1 MGRRKIEVRKIED
14 KNKCVATFRKRRDG
28 LFKKALELHRLTGAE
43 IMLTLNKAAAATGG
57 SSSGSG
63 SSSSGVPNT
72 FHYTKHFQFKACG
85 SHLPQG
91 CSESNCSSKLNN
103 NNNNNGCKTNQKN
116 TTPHDT
122 VFSSSSTCSN
132 IDRLNS
138 FPAIDSMNYTKAKCC
153 KAVKLT
159 NEERM
164 ANLRYLIVDE
174 LFKRALTRFRSL
186 SKVSSLT
193 KKESLISPVY
203 SNTSWT
209 MLSPSSI
216 IPTRK
221 ISSCQLVNSP
231 DKVLHENNTSSTS
244 RAIQTHTDSSL
255 LDEPGQSLQ
264 LVYASS
270 DFPYSP
276 NTDCLQKEF
285 NSSPLSQI
293 LEFIDENIYNNAI
306 TVTPVPPTAD
316 TTTTPPPAAAN
327 TTTNNDD
334 DSTREYL
341 DLDEVQQSRYH
352 TGLQTPNI
360 ICYLD
365 ESINY
370 YPIINSSSGDPVDEI
385 NAHRGDEH
393 PTHRH
398 RYHHDNDNDLVI
410 EELL

>member
-1 MGRRKIEVRKIED
+1 
-14 KNKCVATFRKRRDG
+14 
-28 LFKKALELHRLTGAE
+28 
-43 IMLTLNKAAAATGG
+43 
-57 SSSGSG
+57 
-63 SSSSGVPNT
+63 
-72 FHYTKHFQFKACG
+72 
-85 SHLPQG
+85 
-91 CSESNCSSKLNN
+91 
-103 NNNNNGCKTNQKN
+103 
-116 TTPHDT
+116 
-122 VFSSSSTCSN
+122 
-132 IDRLNS
+132 
-138 FPAIDSMNYTKAKCC
+138 
-153 KAVKLT
+153 
-159 NEERM
+159 M

-174 LFKRALTRFRSL
+174 LFKRALIRFRSL

-203 SNTSWT
+203 NNTSWT

-255 LDEPGQSLQ
+255 LDEPSQSLQ

-316 TTTTPPPAAAN
+316 TTTTPAAAAGIN
-327 TTTNNDD
+327 TTTTTNDD
-334 DSTREYL
+334 DTTREYL

-370 YPIINSSSGDPVDEI
+370 YPINSSSGSQPVDEI

-393 PTHRH
+393 TTHRHH
-398 RYHHDNDNDLVI
+398 RYHHNNDNNDDNDLVI